1 VEQSSAPRETLR
13 FSLSHWVQG
22 SPLPPAAQAI
32 ISLPLFALLAALS
45 LSPPA
50 HAQPC
55 LPDFPYDVGW
65 LGADGAFSIPLSPDR
80 ELWLF
85 GDSFV
90 ARHNQHTRAGS
101 TMVANTVAISSCR
114 AGKFSIDYHWTPPT
128 PGLKPR
134 AFFDSR
140 THAFRYWPLDGFL
153 YDQTLYV
160 AMLRVETTNPTKPFG
175 FKLIGVDL
183 ARIAN
188 PDAPPDR
195 WSISY
200 LSLSKSRAAFPGI
213 SIVVRPPYVYLYGV
227 IDRDKH
233 KRHAVILTR
242 ISLDHL
248 DHPADSLEYLSDA
261 SRGRQPPKAQPTSEA
276 EHQQDQKSLGA
287 EPVLSLPKEVTPAPA
302 WKPAPIQS
310 DAADVVAQG
319 QSDFSVRYHPEIAK
333 WVMLQ
338 QQPGFATAE
347 IGIRTAD
354 NLDGPWSPFRS
365 LMNIPEMHTRQTDRK
380 RIFCY
385 AAKEHPSFESTPG
398 TLVVTYACN
407 SFSSLALTDMKI
419 YHPIVIQ
426 LRMP

>member
-1 VEQSSAPRETLR
+1 M
-13 FSLSHWVQG
+13 QG

-32 ISLPLFALLAALS
+32 VSLPLFAILCALAF
-45 LSPPA
+45 SPPA

-55 LPDFPYDVGW
+55 LPDFPYDAGW
-65 LGADGAFSIPLSPDR
+65 LGGDGAFSIPLSPDR

-85 GDSFV
+85 GDSFI
-90 ARHNQHTRAGS
+90 ARHNHHSTRAAS
-101 TMVANTVAISSCR
+101 TMVANTIAISSCR

-128 PGLKPR
+128 HGHKPR

-140 THAFRYWPLDGFL
+140 TRAFRYWPLDGFL
-153 YDQTLYV
+153 YNQTLYV

-183 ARIAN
+183 AKIAN

-195 WSISY
+195 WSITY

-213 SIVVRPPYVYLYGV
+213 SIVVRSPYVYLFGV
-227 IDRDKH
+227 IDRDIH

-248 DHPADSLEYLSDA
+248 DRPGDSLEYLSDA
-261 SRGRQPPKAQPTSEA
+261 SRGRQPPKEQPTSEA
-276 EHQQDQKSLGA
+276 EHRQNQKSLGA
-287 EPVLSLPKEVTPAPA
+287 GVTPA

-319 QSDFSVRYHPEIAK
+319 QSDFSVRYHRKMAK

-338 QQPGFATAE
+338 QQSGFATGQ
-347 IGIRTAD
+347 IGIRTSD
-354 NLDGPWSPFRS
+354 QIDGPWSPFRS
-365 LMNIPEMHTRQTDRK
+365 LMNIPEMHARRSHRK
-380 RIFCY
+380 RIYCY
-385 AAKEHPSFESTPG
+385 AAKEHPSYESTPG
-398 TLVVTYACN
+398 TLVVTYTCN
-407 SFSSLALTDMKI
+407 SLHFKTLVSDMSI
-419 YHPIVIQ
+419 YRPIVTQ
-426 LRMP
+426 LQMPSN

>member
-1 VEQSSAPRETLR
+1 MKGEGLGER
-13 FSLSHWVQG
+13 
-22 SPLPPAAQAI
+22 
-32 ISLPLFALLAALS
+32 
-45 LSPPA
+45 
-50 HAQPC
+50 C
-55 LPDFPYDVGW
+55 LPDFPYDAGW

-85 GDSFV
+85 GDSFI
-90 ARHNQHTRAGS
+90 ARRNHHTRAGS
-101 TMVANTVAISSCR
+101 TMVANTIAISSCR
-114 AGKFSIDYHWTPPT
+114 SGKFSIDYHWTPPT
-128 PGLKPR
+128 HGHKPR
-134 AFFDSR
+134 AFFDSG

-153 YDQTLYV
+153 YDKSLYV
-160 AMLRVETTNPTKPFG
+160 AMLQVKTTNPTKPFG

-195 WSISY
+195 WSITW

-213 SIVVRPPYVYLYGV
+213 SIVVRPPYVYLFGV

-248 DHPADSLEYLSDA
+248 DRPAKSLEYLSDA
-261 SRGRQPPKAQPTSEA
+261 ST
-276 EHQQDQKSLGA
+276 
-287 EPVLSLPKEVTPAPA
+287 PA
-302 WKPAPIQS
+302 WKPAPIRD
-310 DAADVVAQG
+310 DAADLVAEG
-319 QSDFSVRYHPEIAK
+319 QPDFSVRYHPEIAK

-338 QQPGFATAE
+338 QQPGFRSGE

-354 NLDGPWSPFRS
+354 HLDGPWSPFRS
-365 LMNIPEMHTRQTDRK
+365 LMNIPEMHTRQTNRK

-398 TLVVTYACN
+398 TLIVTYAC
-407 SFSSLALTDMKI
+407 SSLHFKTLVSDMSI
-419 YHPIVIQ
+419 YRPIVTQ
-426 LRMP
+426 LQIPADLR

>member
-1 VEQSSAPRETLR
+1 MLCAL
-13 FSLSHWVQG
+13 
-22 SPLPPAAQAI
+22 AI
-32 ISLPLFALLAALS
+32 
-45 LSPPA
+45 SPPA

-55 LPDFPYDVGW
+55 LPDFPYDAGW
-65 LGADGAFSIPLSPDR
+65 LGGDGAFSIPLSPDR

-85 GDSFV
+85 GDSFI
-90 ARHNQHTRAGS
+90 ARHNHHTRAGS
-101 TMVANTVAISSCR
+101 TRAASTMVANTIAISSCR

-128 PGLKPR
+128 HGHKPR

-153 YDQTLYV
+153 YNKTLYV
-160 AMLRVETTNPTKPFG
+160 AMLRVETTNPVKPFG

-183 ARIAN
+183 AKIAN

-195 WSISY
+195 WSITY

-213 SIVVRPPYVYLYGV
+213 SIVVRPPYAYLFGV
-227 IDRDKH
+227 IDRDAH

-248 DHPADSLEYLSDA
+248 DRPADSLEYLSRTEFIP
-261 SRGRQPPKAQPTSEA
+261 SK
-276 EHQQDQKSLGA
+276 
-287 EPVLSLPKEVTPAPA
+287 TPAAA

-319 QSDFSVRYHPEIAK
+319 QSDFSVRYHRKMAK

-338 QQPGFATAE
+338 QQSGFATGQ

-354 NLDGPWSPFRS
+354 QIEGPWSPFRS
-365 LMNIPEMHTRQTDRK
+365 LMNIPEMHAHRSHRK
-380 RIFCY
+380 RIYCY
-385 AAKEHPSFESTPG
+385 AAKEHPSYESTPG
-398 TLVVTYACN
+398 TLVVTYTCN
-407 SFSSLALTDMKI
+407 SLHFKTLVHDMNI
-419 YHPIVIQ
+419 YRPIVTQ

>member
-1 VEQSSAPRETLR
+1 M
-13 FSLSHWVQG
+13 QG
-22 SPLPPAAQAI
+22 SPLPLAAQAI
-32 ISLPLFALLAALS
+32 ISLPLFAILCALAI
-45 LSPPA
+45 SPPA

-55 LPDFPYDVGW
+55 LPDFPYDAGW
-65 LGADGAFSIPLSPDR
+65 LGGDGAFSIPLSPDR

-85 GDSFV
+85 GDSFI
-90 ARHNQHTRAGS
+90 ARHNHHTRAGS
-101 TMVANTVAISSCR
+101 TRAASTMVANTIAISSCR

-128 PGLKPR
+128 HGHKPR

-153 YDQTLYV
+153 YNKTLYV

-183 ARIAN
+183 AKIAN

-195 WSISY
+195 WSITY

-227 IDRDKH
+227 IDRDHH

-248 DHPADSLEYLSDA
+248 DRPAESLEYLA
-261 SRGRQPPKAQPTSEA
+261 AR
-276 EHQQDQKSLGA
+276 
-287 EPVLSLPKEVTPAPA
+287 PA

-365 LMNIPEMHTRQTDRK
+365 LMNIPEMHTRRSHRK

-385 AAKEHPSFESTPG
+385 AAKEHSSFESTPG